1 MFKNIID
8 VEVKAS
14 GGYAAS
20 NKPLEVPFRESS
32 NQFLQSGGVQDVWVA
47 YRNYTVE
54 KSMMH
59 HEYAGYLKSAV
70 TPSLANI
77 ENDIKMFIKSI
88 EKDPALRS
96 SILYNSRREADY
108 MVNQLDT
115 AVKYVHHTPDK
126 VLPGEDPA
134 LLNLGKSAFEIAHYL
149 ILARHFSCWPFFLTH
164 SFILL

>member
-1 MFKNIID
+1 
-8 VEVKAS
+8 
-14 GGYAAS
+14 
-20 NKPLEVPFRESS
+20 LEVPFRESS

-70 TPSLANI
+70 IPSLANI
-77 ENDIKMFIKSI
+77 QNDIKTFVKSI

-96 SILYNSRREADY
+96 SILYDARREADY

-115 AVKYVHHTPDK
+115 AVKYVHHTPDR
-126 VLPGEDPA
+126 VTPGEDPA
-134 LLNLGKSAFEIAHYL
+134 LLNLGKSEFENTHYL
-149 ILARHFSCWPFFLTH
+149 ISLVIFSLVPSFFLTH
-164 SFILL
+164 SSKLL